1 MTRKEK
7 VMEMEPACVN
17 EEFEAGVWAGKMQQ
31 IALQL
36 LVYG

>member
-17 EEFEAGVWAGKMQQ
+17 EEFEAGVWGAVLVFVSESAGK
-31 IALQL
+31 
-36 LVYG
+36 

>member
-17 EEFEAGVWAGKMQQ
+17 EEFEAGVWGCSC
-31 IALQL
+31 IRF
-36 LVYG
+36 